1 MPKLAEKY
9 DSRQYY
15 ADVYSNYPRVSEVRT
30 LRDYNKPQYERPV
43 RSVHL
48 QANKKKVKRNT
59 CNIKKQFMINYM
71 MIINKLIELLN

>member
-48 QANKKKVKRNT
+48 QANKKKVKRN
-59 CNIKKQFMINYM
+59 NILHKKLRNCFCHMIY
-71 MIINKLIELLN
+71 